1 MAGCW
6 VAKRCSIPQVPDI
19 ENPAGLSEMISSI
32 GPQAGQIYA
41 IGGAKVNSVN
51 LVSYLDPGGRMMQT
65 HCDPVRT
72 SRHFE
77 IDRDSSLPKT
87 EVIAVV
93 GKGGVGKTTTVA
105 VIAKLLAADGSPPL
119 VVDADPPVSLA
130 YALGANP
137 SKTIAELRKKMIED
151 PDEKRRIGDKH
162 IRDVIVE
169 EALIDLNGMHLLVL
183 GRAEGPGCFC
193 GVNEL
198 LKFGIESLSNRFK
211 VTLVDCEAGLEQIN
225 RLVINKISALLMV
238 SDATIKGIRTAAYL
252 NDIAK
257 EYGVQ
262 ESCKIGLIINRIGE
276 DSGQLAERA
285 ASMGLDVVG
294 FIPEDKN
301 VTEYDL
307 RGRPTVELP
316 DHSPSV
322 LAVREIL
329 QTLGLSN

>member
-1 MAGCW
+1 
-6 VAKRCSIPQVPDI
+6 
-19 ENPAGLSEMISSI
+19 
-32 GPQAGQIYA
+32 
-41 IGGAKVNSVN
+41 
-51 LVSYLDPGGRMMQT
+51 MQT

-183 GRAEGPGCFC
+183 GRGGTRVFLRGQRAFE
-193 GVNEL
+193 
-198 LKFGIESLSNRFK
+198 IWNR
-211 VTLVDCEAGLEQIN
+211 VTLQ
-225 RLVINKISALLMV
+225 
-238 SDATIKGIRTAAYL
+238 
-252 NDIAK
+252 
-257 EYGVQ
+257 
-262 ESCKIGLIINRIGE
+262 
-276 DSGQLAERA
+276 
-285 ASMGLDVVG
+285 
-294 FIPEDKN
+294 
-301 VTEYDL
+301 
-307 RGRPTVELP
+307 
-316 DHSPSV
+316 
-322 LAVREIL
+322 
-329 QTLGLSN
+329 

>member
-1 MAGCW
+1 M
-6 VAKRCSIPQVPDI
+6 
-19 ENPAGLSEMISSI
+19 
-32 GPQAGQIYA
+32 
-41 IGGAKVNSVN
+41 
-51 LVSYLDPGGRMMQT
+51 
-65 HCDPVRT
+65 
-72 SRHFE
+72 
-77 IDRDSSLPKT
+77 
-87 EVIAVV
+87 
-93 GKGGVGKTTTVA
+93 
-105 VIAKLLAADGSPPL
+105 
-119 VVDADPPVSLA
+119 
-130 YALGANP
+130 
-137 SKTIAELRKKMIED
+137 
-151 PDEKRRIGDKH
+151 
-162 IRDVIVE
+162 
-169 EALIDLNGMHLLVL
+169 
-183 GRAEGPGCFC
+183 
-193 GVNEL
+193 
-198 LKFGIESLSNRFK
+198 
-211 VTLVDCEAGLEQIN
+211 VDCEAGLEQIN